1 MNLTAAIP
9 ACKTDLGPFVKDQ
22 VSECLST
29 SITPISWGSNIVN
42 CLKNTVKDLCL
53 RGLPRACTDLS
64 GVSGTDLDSKI
75 PQCKVALGPFAASD
89 TLGCLTSGPTQG
101 DAIIYCLTKHTGLPN
116 LSNLC
121 PVATVPYLGCLSQLP
136 PACDTLKDTNGL
148 DLVPLLPTCRAAF
161 GNYGTGHVAQC
172 LDPYSDS
179 FAFKGADVVACLKE
193 YVSKIC
199 LSTLPPT
206 CTSLDGL
213 TATDLPGRTPQ
224 CITDLGPFA
233 SGGVK
238 KCEGTSTSGESF
250 LNCIKTAIS
259 GGGGSGRVAGS
270 VVPGATITAGVQ
282 PTPIPGLDIPIVHGH
297 GGHGHGGHGNGGG
310 YGYGY
315 GYGSDGSGY
324 GYGRPRNGYGSNR
337 PGHGQDSEFLPG
349 LDVGADPASPD
360 FWKKV
365 EDWIMHRWLRGA
377 EKGAGKGV
385 EKGAEKGAE
394 KSAEKGAEKGVE
406 KGAKARRRF
415 APENR

>member
-9 ACKTDLGPFVKDQ
+9 ACKTDLGPFAKNQ

-29 SITPISWGSNIVN
+29 SITPMSWGSNIVN

-101 DAIIYCLTKHTGLPN
+101 DAIIDCLTKHTGLPN

-121 PVATVPYLGCLSQLP
+121 PFATVPYLGCLSQLP
-136 PACDTLKDTNGL
+136 TACDTLKDTNGL

-161 GNYGTGHVAQC
+161 GNYGTGYVAQC

-179 FAFKGADVVACLKE
+179 FAFKGADIVACLKE

-199 LSTLPPT
+199 LSTLPPA

-213 TATDLPGRTPQ
+213 TATDLPGRAPQ

-259 GGGGSGRVAGS
+259 GGEGSGRVAGS
-270 VVPGATITAGVQ
+270 VVPGATITAGVK
-282 PTPIPGLDIPIVHGH
+282 PTPISGLDIPIVHGH
-297 GGHGHGGHGNGGG
+297 GGYGNGGG

-324 GYGRPRNGYGSNR
+324 GYGYGRPRNGYGSTR

-349 LDVGADPASPD
+349 LDFGADPSSLD

-365 EDWIMHRWLRGA
+365 ENWIMHRWLPGAAKGA
-377 EKGAGKGV
+377 EKGAAKGA
-385 EKGAEKGAE
+385 EKGAAKGAEKGAE
-394 KSAEKGAEKGVE
+394 K
-406 KGAKARRRF
+406 GAKARRGF
-415 APENR
+415 APEDR